1 MARWASRGSV
11 SPCSCVAIYTS
22 QQGWGSRPL
31 RREVQALGVQDV
43 CCLER
48 MQRGFTEPLHK
59 QLPQSP
65 KDRKAT
71 TRMDALATKYQ
82 LPTRWRSGAV
92 EVCAQTCDL
101 RLRPAEHFVQF
112 CGVQA
117 NIIFAVRSTP
127 SYDQDVRC
135 LFGVNA
141 ALEQSGNGMLRWRPW
156 CEEHSCGAVG
166 AVSVCFGL
174 CVEIPKCTSCRIR
187 SFAAAQERG
196 SQFPREQSTT
206 E

>member
-82 LPTRWRSGAV
+82 LPTRWRSGAGKS
-92 EVCAQTCDL
+92 ARKPATFGYDL
-101 RLRPAEHFVQF
+101 
-112 CGVQA
+112 
-117 NIIFAVRSTP
+117 
-127 SYDQDVRC
+127 
-135 LFGVNA
+135 
-141 ALEQSGNGMLRWRPW
+141 QSI
-156 CEEHSCGAVG
+156 
-166 AVSVCFGL
+166 L
-174 CVEIPKCTSCRIR
+174 C
-187 SFAAAQERG
+187 SFAAFKRT
-196 SQFPREQSTT
+196 SFLQSGLPLRMI
-206 E
+206 